1 MGHKLWLIGTII
13 FTYVIS
19 RTNVP
24 QKCFKKFFVTLFQR
38 NLTKWPQIETRV
50 QGLTGLKFRLWSE
63 TSARVQKM
71 ILSFWKLT
79 CERFWYVFSDSMKLK
94 ILFDTSHKHMV
105 VRQCAFSNGE
115 PDLHYVE
122 IVSYSKD
129 TRIVYFL
136 LLRTHQLK
144 MGSNWVKMRSIFG
157 RKFHRLKSVH
167 FQSTSVQFRSV
178 RQLSPDSVTNYMY
191 RNNRLQNYSKMQ
203 HKLYYFALMRKE
215 NHFYTDFTDKSH
227 ARLSV

>member
-1 MGHKLWLIGTII
+1 
-13 FTYVIS
+13 
-19 RTNVP
+19 
-24 QKCFKKFFVTLFQR
+24 
-38 NLTKWPQIETRV
+38 
-50 QGLTGLKFRLWSE
+50 
-63 TSARVQKM
+63 
-71 ILSFWKLT
+71 
-79 CERFWYVFSDSMKLK
+79 MKSK

-144 MGSNWVKMRSIFG
+144 MGSNWVKMRSIVG

-203 HKLYYFALMRKE
+203 HKLYYFALMRKDII
-215 NHFYTDFTDKSH
+215 FILILLISH
-227 ARLSV
+227 TPCCLFKNEILDGKTLFSRFVFNK